1 MGSGTSSLK
10 EQSDKCIVD
19 GGVPVY
25 LKKESDGGKSF
36 LNPYKL
42 VCYKNDGLNKLS
54 ADGYKSL
61 GGLNEL
67 GKNKLSLGEELNKC
81 SSNNGVLLPKLND
94 NGKFILSDGKKY
106 DLSCELNVD
115 KNIEIA
121 KGFLDCH
128 EKEGIMALDPK
139 GKKHC
144 LLPRKT
150 DKSDFLPRWE
160 IELSP
165 EDNPTERPLKLGFL
179 GNFNRHTETI
189 VDRTY
194 K

>member
-10 EQSDKCIVD
+10 EQSDKCMVD

-25 LKKESDGGKSF
+25 LKKQSDEDKS
-36 LNPYKL
+36 NPYKL
-42 VCYKNDGLNKLS
+42 VCYKNDGLNRLS

-128 EKEGIMALDPK
+128 EKKGIMTLDLK

-160 IELSP
+160 IELNA
-165 EDNPTERPLKLGFL
+165 EDKFDYLPR
-179 GNFNRHTETI
+179 
-189 VDRTY
+189 
-194 K
+194 